1 MRRGVLVLGALGAAT
16 AVVGCSLLPP
26 KVPADKAMVQA
37 PEVVPPKEPVRPQV
51 INGARG
57 GTTVYA
63 HRLVPISDRYYHLR
77 GQSSIP
83 EYQAE
88 VGRGVLRAAFR
99 ETEKEALGA
108 YGGWGPFYTQAF
120 AKHYKDIADRAE
132 PSPYATHYWWDED
145 RRAYRSGGVT
155 PDTDQAGFRAG
166 WRSEYRGGVPG
177 ASSGGGGLPGGA
189 GGSGGMMGPG
199 GPGMMGGGGSGQR
212 GGGPS
217 GGGRGPGGGGGSG
230 GTAGGMGAAID

>member
-1 MRRGVLVLGALGAAT
+1 MLGALGAAT

-26 KVPADKAMVQA
+26 KVPEDKAMVAA
-37 PEVVPPKEPVRPQV
+37 PEVVPPEEPVRPQV

-63 HRLVPISDRYYHLR
+63 HRLVPVPDRYYHLR
-77 GQSSIP
+77 NQASIP
-83 EYQAE
+83 DYQE
-88 VGRGVLRAAFR
+88 QVGRGVLRAAFR
-99 ETEKEALGA
+99 EAEKEALGA

-145 RRAYRSGGVT
+145 SRSYRSGGVT

-166 WRSEYRGGVPG
+166 WRSEYRGGTPG
-177 ASSGGGGLPGGA
+177 ASSGGGGLPGSA
-189 GGSGGMMGPG
+189 GGPGMMGPG
-199 GPGMMGGGGSGQR
+199 GSGPGPGMMGGGGGTGSR
-212 GGGPS
+212 GG
-217 GGGRGPGGGGGSG
+217 GPGGGGGSG
-230 GTAGGMGAAID
+230 GTAGAVGAAVD